1 MVEAPSAP
9 PAPPAP
15 PATPVPGGRRPRYF
29 YGWNI
34 VGAAAAA
41 MFASSALQGY
51 GTGAFLVPMSDDLGW
66 SRTEFLLA
74 IIVGQFVMAATSLYI
89 GGMLDHRGPR
99 PLMLIGTAIA
109 ALSLLLA
116 AQVTELWQWVLVRG
130 LAVAL
135 GTALAGGLVVNVSM
149 SKWFVERRGRAI
161 GFAAMGISLSGM
173 VIPPVLT
180 ALVDGVG
187 WRTSWQLL
195 ALGFVV
201 LMLPAAL
208 VMRRRPEDHG
218 LHPDGRSD
226 EEVRAGGGDAAR
238 RDAATSLT
246 RREALRTRTM
256 WMLIFA
262 FGMSS
267 LSLLALAIQTIPYLT
282 DSGFER
288 GTAAAMLTLFA
299 LPGLVTRPFW
309 GLLAERIHPRFLAAG
324 AFLCLAGGI
333 VIVIPGARS
342 GNEPAVAAGYLLAG
356 VGIAG
361 NLPMQELLWATF
373 FGRRYL
379 GQVRGAAMPFNLL
392 FSASGPLLVSAYFDA
407 TGSYTGVLLTMA
419 GALLLGMVVILL
431 VQPPRRAD
439 PAPEPAV
446 AAETLP

>member
-1 MVEAPSAP
+1 MVEAPPTSPAPSAAP
-9 PAPPAP
+9 PAE
-15 PATPVPGGRRPRYF
+15 GRRPRYF

-51 GTGAFLVPMSDDLGW
+51 GTGSFLVPMSDDLGW
-66 SRTEFLLA
+66 SRTEFILA
-74 IIVGQFVMAATSLYI
+74 ITAGQFVMAGVSLYI
-89 GGMLDHRGPR
+89 GDLLDRRGPR
-99 PLMLIGTAIA
+99 PLMLVGTAVA
-109 ALSLLLA
+109 AVALLA
-116 AQVTELWQWVLVRG
+116 TSVLTELWQWMLIRG
-130 LAVAL
+130 LAIAL

-161 GFAAMGISLSGM
+161 GFAAMGVSLSG
-173 VIPPVLT
+173 VVVPPTLT

-187 WRTSWQLL
+187 WRAAWQLL
-195 ALGFVV
+195 AVGFLA
-201 LMLPAAL
+201 LMVPASLA
-208 VMRRRPEDHG
+208 MRRRPEDHG

-226 EEVRAGGGDAAR
+226 EELAGRAGDAAR
-238 RDAATSLT
+238 RDLATSLT
-246 RREALRTRTM
+246 RSEALRTRTM
-256 WMLIFA
+256 WMLVFA

-288 GTAAAMLTLFA
+288 GTAAAMLGLFA
-299 LPGLVTRPFW
+299 VPGLVTRPFW

-333 VIVIPGARS
+333 AIVVPAARIGS
-342 GNEPAVAAGYLLAG
+342 EPAVAAGYLLAG

-379 GQVRGAAMPFNLL
+379 GQVRSAAMPFNLL

-407 TGSYTGVLLTMA
+407 TGSYTGVLLTMSA
-419 GALLLGMVVILL
+419 AALVGMVVILL
-431 VQPPRRAD
+431 VRPPRRAEA
-439 PAPEPAV
+439 PPEPA
-446 AAETLP
+446 AASKVSS

>member
-1 MVEAPSAP
+1 MVEAP

-15 PATPVPGGRRPRYF
+15 PAAPPPEGRPPRYF

-51 GTGAFLVPMSDDLGW
+51 GTGSFLVPMSDDLGW
-66 SRTEFLLA
+66 SRTEFILA
-74 IIVGQFVMAATSLYI
+74 ITVGQFVMAAVSLYV
-89 GGMLDHRGPR
+89 GGLLDRRGPR
-99 PLMLIGTAIA
+99 PLMLIGTAVA
-109 ALSLLLA
+109 AVSLLA
-116 AQVTELWQWVLVRG
+116 ASQVEELWQWVLIRG

-161 GFAAMGISLSGM
+161 GFAAMGISLSG
-173 VIPPVLT
+173 VVVPPALT

-187 WRTSWQLL
+187 WRAAWQLL
-195 ALGFVV
+195 ALGFVL
-201 LMLPAAL
+201 LMLPASL

-226 EEVRAGGGDAAR
+226 EDLRGGAGEAAR
-238 RDAATSLT
+238 RDLATSLT

-256 WMLIFA
+256 WMLVFA

-267 LSLLALAIQTIPYLT
+267 LSLLALATQTIPYLT
-282 DSGFER
+282 DFGFER
-288 GTAAAMLTLFA
+288 DTAAAMLGLFA
-299 LPGLVTRPFW
+299 FPGLVTRPFW

-324 AFLCLAGGI
+324 AFLCLSAGI
-333 VIVIPGARS
+333 LTVIPAAQAGS
-342 GNEPAVAAGYLLAG
+342 EPAVAAGFLLAG

-373 FGRRYL
+373 LGRRHL

-407 TGSYTGVLLTMA
+407 TGSYTGVLLTMSA
-419 GALLLGMVVILL
+419 AAVVGAFVILL
-431 VQPPRRAD
+431 VRPPHRAEA
-439 PAPEPAV
+439 PAEPAE
-446 AAETLP
+446 ALP

>member
-1 MVEAPSAP
+1 MPETPSPTAAGP
-9 PAPPAP
+9 
-15 PATPVPGGRRPRYF
+15 PVPVRDSRRPRYF

-51 GTGAFLVPMSDDLGW
+51 GTGSFLVPMSDDLGW
-66 SRTEFLLA
+66 SRTEFILA
-74 IIVGQFVMAATSLYI
+74 ITVGQFVMAGVSLYI
-89 GGMLDHRGPR
+89 GGLLDRRGPR
-99 PLMLIGTAIA
+99 PLMFVGTVIA
-109 ALSLLLA
+109 VVSLLMA
-116 AQVTELWQWVLVRG
+116 SQVTELWHWVLIRG

-161 GFAAMGISLSGM
+161 GFAAMGISLSG
-173 VIPPVLT
+173 VVVPPALT

-187 WRTSWQLL
+187 WRAAWQLL
-195 ALGFVV
+195 ALGFFA
-201 LMLPAAL
+201 LMIPASF
-208 VMRRRPEDHG
+208 VMRRQPEDDG

-226 EEVRAGGGDAAR
+226 EELRGGAGEAAR
-238 RDAATSLT
+238 HDLATSLT

-256 WMLIFA
+256 WMLLFA

-267 LSLLALAIQTIPYLT
+267 LSLLALATQTIPYLT

-288 GTAAAMLTLFA
+288 DTASAMLGLFA
-299 LPGLVTRPFW
+299 FPGLVTRPFW

-324 AFLCLAGGI
+324 AFLCLSGGI
-333 VIVIPGARS
+333 LTVVPAAQS
-342 GNEPAVAAGYLLAG
+342 GSELIVAAGFLLAG

-379 GQVRGAAMPFNLL
+379 GQVRGAAMPFNLF
-392 FSASGPLLVSAYFDA
+392 FSASGPLLVSAYYDA
-407 TGSYTGVLLTMA
+407 TGSYTGVLLTMSA
-419 GALLLGMVVILL
+419 AALVGMVVILL
-431 VQPPRRAD
+431 VRPPRRS
-439 PAPEPAV
+439 AP
-446 AAETLP
+446 LPELTMIAKNES